1 MGRRMKVAVDHG
13 SGEGPEERG
22 TLVAATRGRSG
33 LDRDIPIKNNSPH
46 RLSSIVDRRPA
57 FYSGIN
63 RAGWRRKLSSSPLSP
78 TATGIF
84 DSRASGLPPA
94 PPDKKTYGKKHL
106 THGPHE
112 TTFHLSKIIQLFV
125 A

>member
-63 RAGWRRKLSSSPLSP
+63 RAGWRRKLSSSPPSP
-78 TATGIF
+78 RPPREYLIAAR
-84 DSRASGLPPA
+84 RACLPLLL
-94 PPDKKTYGKKHL
+94 TKKHM
-106 THGPHE
+106 E
-112 TTFHLSKIIQLFV
+112 KNI
-125 A
+125 